1 MYSFSVVAPNT
12 ARYGSFGGELIHAWP
27 GRPYI
32 VPYYFGIVTAC
43 GVGWFQTALP
53 ISIISLGDAPLVL
66 DSFTSN
72 RSKVLLTFPR
82 TKGLEPVKRVTT
94 FGTDA

>member
-32 VPYYFGIVTAC
+32 VPYYFRIVTVG
-43 GVGWFQTALP
+43 GVGRLQTTLP
-53 ISIISLGDAPLVL
+53 VGILTLGDAKCVFDP
-66 DSFTSN
+66 FATN
-72 RSKVLLTFPR
+72 WTKVLLAFPR
-82 TKGLEPVKRVTT
+82 TKGL
-94 FGTDA
+94 